1 MKQSKLEAALS
12 YAAHGWS
19 VLPLRPNDKKPDG
32 DLVPH
37 GFMDATTDA
46 AIIRDWWERNPN
58 ANIGVRT
65 GDAARLYVVDVDAP
79 HGERHTKDGAASLAA
94 AGIDLPATLTATTPH
109 GGRHYYFT
117 NAEMLTKEQA
127 GSPANVNG
135 LLGVDLRGV
144 GGYIVAPPS
153 EIDGKRYVFQGV
165 GGFETAELATLPKA
179 FHLKP
184 KAAAA
189 TATPSASS
197 GGVVRPLP
205 MLGSADAV
213 ARARAYLATCD
224 AAIQGNGGSD
234 KAIHAAH
241 AVVVGFGLDDA
252 TALQLLESEYNPRCV
267 PPWTQKELMHKIESA
282 RQSPQR
288 PLGYLL
294 TANAATTSTAS
305 ASPSTTGGAAA
316 DSSTVA
322 HSLTMTQGDRY
333 SRRRLLR
340 DFADPIRPE
349 ELNPLAL
356 FKNGWL
362 RKGGAA
368 LLVSVSGAG
377 KSVAVTQCCDCWTQG
392 RECLGVAP
400 VRPLKI
406 SVFQAE
412 DDDTEVADFRNNI
425 REGLKQYC
433 DWTDADIEAAERS
446 ITYHDVTGLAG
457 DSFVSY
463 LHEAQTRD
471 KADLIIINPLQSF
484 AGCDISKNSEMSDF
498 LRVKLNPILA
508 NPDAPCGVVVVHHTN
523 KVPANA
529 NDRKA
534 WLDPNSAAYAGAGA
548 AELVN
553 WARAVLVLRPHEAQ
567 GYYDLIAA
575 KRGKRLGWKDADGN
589 ATIVKTFAHT
599 DGLMFWRE
607 PSADE
612 VAAADEK
619 AKAGK
624 SATLGGVTA
633 EDRRTLVDW
642 VANRNGGFD
651 SQTELKK
658 RLSEYRVCEKTKA
671 ADILAA
677 CVRNHELFY
686 LKGQGAAKRVLTKE
700 QVFEAG
706 LDAATLK
713 DILTAD
719 QYAEYQMRTH
729 GTTDADDDG
738 ADGGELDLETI
749 CGGGKAGI

>member
-1 MKQSKLEAALS
+1 MTQSKLDAALA

-19 VLPLRPNDKKPDG
+19 VLPLRPNAKMPDG
-32 DLVPH
+32 DLAPH
-37 GFMDATTDA
+37 GVKDATTDA
-46 AIIRDWWERNPN
+46 AIIRDWWTRNPN
-58 ANIGVRT
+58 ANLGVAT

-79 HGERHTKDGAASLAA
+79 QGGHTKDGAASLAA
-94 AGIDLPATLTATTPH
+94 AGVELPATLTAATPN

-117 NAEMLTKEQA
+117 NAEMLTKEQVKCCA
-127 GSPANVNG
+127 DVNG
-135 LLGVDLRGV
+135 LLGVDVRAS

-153 EIDGKRYVFQGV
+153 EIDGKGYVFQGV
-165 GGFETAELATLPKA
+165 GDFSAARLATLPKA
-179 FHLKP
+179 FYQQP
-184 KAAAA
+184 KAAAVNPA
-189 TATPSASS
+189 PS
-197 GGVVRPLP
+197 VVSARPLP
-205 MLGSADAV
+205 MLGAADAA

-224 AAIQGNGGSD
+224 AAISGQGGHN
-234 KAIHAAH
+234 ATLHAAH
-241 AVVVGFGLDDA
+241 AVVVGFALDDA

-282 RQSPQR
+282 RQNPQR

-294 TANAATTSTAS
+294 TANAATATTTATT
-305 ASPSTTGGAAA
+305 AQAAATGGAA
-316 DSSTVA
+316 DSSAAA
-322 HSLTMTQGDRY
+322 HSLTMTKGDRY

-340 DFADPIRPE
+340 DFPDPIRPE

-368 LLVSVSGAG
+368 LLISVSGAG

-392 RECLGVAP
+392 RECFGVAP

-406 SVFQAE
+406 AVYQAE

-433 DWTDADIEAAERS
+433 DWTEADIEAAERS
-446 ITYHDVTGLAG
+446 IVYHDVTGLAG
-457 DSFVSY
+457 DSFVAY
-463 LHEAQTRD
+463 LREAQARD

-508 NPDAPCGVVVVHHTN
+508 NPAAPCGVVVVHHTN

-589 ATIVKTFAHT
+589 AAIVRTFAHSE
-599 DGLMFWRE
+599 GLMFWRE
-607 PSADE
+607 PSAEE

-619 AKAGK
+619 AKSGNRVAK
-624 SATLGGVTA
+624 SNGVTA
-633 EDRRTLVDW
+633 EQREKVVEFCSRSVDGYGTETEF
-642 VANRNGGFD
+642 VERLNRYNVFAP
-651 SQTELKK
+651 
-658 RLSEYRVCEKTKA
+658 TKA
-671 ADILAA
+671 RAIIKE
-677 CVRNHELFY
+677 CVTQGELFKVKVDGKNAY
-686 LKGQGAAKRVLTKE
+686 AVLTPK
-700 QVFEAG
+700 
-706 LDAATLK
+706 
-713 DILTAD
+713 
-719 QYAEYQMRTH
+719 QYALKMKQSKEK
-729 GTTDADDDG
+729 
-738 ADGGELDLETI
+738 DGGETAASGSAEDSADDAELDVEAI
-749 CGGGKAGI
+749 VSQGNVGA